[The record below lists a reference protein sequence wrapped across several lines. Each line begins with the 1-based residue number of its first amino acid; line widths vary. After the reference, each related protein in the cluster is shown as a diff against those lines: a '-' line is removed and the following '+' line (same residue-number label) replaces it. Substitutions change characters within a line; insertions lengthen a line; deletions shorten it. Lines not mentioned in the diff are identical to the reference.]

1 MISVDQQN
9 FKVEK
14 AAVSKLT
21 NATLEE
27 FKFGKDFSDHMF
39 TAEFRQ
45 GKWDAGKIVPYGN
58 ISVSPAMSSLHYGQA
73 IFEGMKAYKGAD
85 GKIRLFRP
93 FENAKRFN
101 ISAKRLCMPEVD
113 EEYFVTALRELVK
126 LDSSW
131 VSDKEGHS
139 LYLRPF
145 MFAEEVFLG
154 VRPAVDHRF
163 MIICSPASSYYSEP
177 VKVRVESHY
186 SRAAIGGVGFAKAAG
201 NYAAAMYPTQL
212 ATKEGFHQLIWTDPV
227 HHKFIEEAG
236 TMNLVFII
244 NGKLITPA
252 LDNQTILDGI
262 TRDSVM
268 QVAKKLGYTVEER
281 DVSVDEISVA
291 YNNGMLTDAFGTGTA
306 ANIAH
311 IRSITYNNK
320 EMVLPPVSER
330 VISNE
335 LSKYLSDL
343 KTGRINDEFDWVE
356 VL

>member
-14 AAVSKLT
+14 AATSKLK
-21 NATLEE
+21 NAILEE

-39 TAEFRQ
+39 TADFRQ
-45 GKWDAGKIVPYGN
+45 GKWDSGKIVPYGD
-58 ISVSPAMSSLHYGQA
+58 ISISPAMSSIHYGQA
-73 IFEGMKAYKGAD
+73 IFEGMKAYKSPD

-101 ISAKRLCMPEVD
+101 ISAKRLCMPEID
-113 EEYFVTALRELVK
+113 EDYFVSALKELVK
-126 LDSSW
+126 LDSGW

-145 MFAEEVFLG
+145 MFAEEAFLG
-154 VRPAVDHRF
+154 VRPAVDHKF

-177 VKVRVESHY
+177 VKVKVESHY

-212 ATKEGFHQLIWTDPV
+212 ANKEGFHQLIWTDPV

-236 TMNLVFII
+236 TMNLVFVI

-262 TRDSVM
+262 TRDSVL
-268 QVAKKLGYTVEER
+268 QIAKKLGYKIEER
-281 DVSVDEISVA
+281 EVSVDEISEA
-291 YNNGMLTDAFGTGTA
+291 YDNGNLTDAFGTGTA

-311 IRSITYNNK
+311 IRSITYKDK
-320 EMVLPPVSER
+320 EMLLPPVTER
-330 VISNE
+330 QLSNK

-343 KTGRINDEFDWVE
+343 KSGRIEDEFGWVE
-356 VL
+356 LL